1 MRRTLFCTLLTLC
14 FAAALPAQQSPHP
27 AVRDIDE
34 LTSGDGWHAVRADSL
49 PANFPSITAQ
59 VFDSTALGEGYIFLA
74 VAADVEGVGYYLMI
88 LENDGTPL
96 WYHELAD
103 DYAYDFKVQ
112 PNGRLTYAHFFEH
125 HDYTGG
131 GNVTHMIM
139 DHDFNIID
147 SVQMGN
153 GYVAEAHD
161 FQMLPNGHCLLFGYY
176 LTRVDLSDIVDGGYP
191 NALVSGGVV
200 QELDAERNVVFQW
213 RSWDHYS
220 FEDYDYGRFGSRSTV
235 SAFHLNT
242 INLDIDGNII
252 LATPVWTKK
261 INRANGEIMWHLGG
275 DENEFSFVGVD
286 SAEAVGHFGGHTIHR
301 IPNGNFLIYDNGDR
315 RGNRTSRVWEYQVD
329 EENKVATLVWGWE
342 PEEMISGWHRGSAQR
357 LPNGNT
363 FIGWGGGRGD
373 LIPACTEV
381 TPDGDRVFELF
392 FDNAEVESYRA
403 FRLPLPDGQ
412 PCADVV
418 EFEVSSGLAYEFR
431 ENEKNDTGVEVKIN
445 SLGGSGYNEMYVKK
459 YCFAPLNPSFTGRAP
474 RVLPLHAAFTEYN
487 ISGIDAEL
495 RFDAAKWD
503 IDDPENTTVY
513 WRAEYGTG
521 VFTPVQTTCNS
532 VTGKVVADVT
542 EFGEYILA
550 APDVPLEVHVPMP
563 YAPDDEGTVNQTL
576 SATLE
581 WNPVGLVESFAL
593 QVATDAGF
601 GSPIVDVQDMST
613 GRYELSSL
621 DADAIYYWRVR
632 ATNEAGQ
639 SDWCE
644 TQSFRTV
651 APYVDVTVPDGGE
664 QWQRGLEHFI
674 EWDDNIEEDVILAL
688 YRGEDAVMVL
698 DTAESLGAWLWDIP
712 SDLETGEDYTIRMT
726 AHGGASLSDV
736 SAAAFS
742 IIDTTTEVE
751 PGFAAA
757 GGFVL
762 YQNYP
767 NPFNPST
774 RIRFDLRARAQVTLT
789 VRDLHGRQ
797 VAVLSDGEHAAG
809 TYVVEFDGADLPS
822 GAYTAELRTGG
833 ILLTRRMMLVK

>member
-1 MRRTLFCTLLTLC
+1 MRCTFLCLLVTLLFTT
-14 FAAALPAQQSPHP
+14 ALPAQQST
-27 AVRDIDE
+27 ALVQRDINQLLSE
-34 LTSGDGWHAVRADSL
+34 DGWHAVRADSL

-59 VFDSTALGEGYIFLA
+59 VFDSSALGEGYIFLA
-74 VAADVEGVGYYLMI
+74 VAAEVEGVGYYLMI

-96 WYHELAD
+96 WYRELTD

-112 PNGRLTYAHFFEH
+112 PNGRLTYAQFLHH

-131 GNVTHMIM
+131 GDVIHMVM
-139 DHDFNIID
+139 DHDFNVID
-147 SVQMGN
+147 SVQMKN
-153 GYVAEAHD
+153 GYIAEAHD
-161 FQMLPNGHCLLFGYY
+161 FQMLPNGHYLLFGYY

-200 QELDAERNVVFQW
+200 QELDADQNVVFQW

-220 FEDYDYGRFGSRSTV
+220 FDTFDYGRFGGRSTV

-261 INRANGEIMWHLGG
+261 INRASGEIMWHLGG

-286 SAEAVGHFGGHTIHR
+286 SADAVGHFGGHMIHR

-315 RGNRTSRVWEYQVD
+315 RGQQTSRVWEYEVD
-329 EENKVATLVWGWE
+329 EENRVATLVWGWE
-342 PEEMISGWHRGSAQR
+342 PDEVISGWHRGSAQR
-357 LPNGNT
+357 LSNGNT

-381 TPDGDRVFELF
+381 TPDGDKVFELF
-392 FDNAEVESYRA
+392 FDNPEVESYRA
-403 FRLPLPDGQ
+403 FRLPMPDGQ

-418 EFEVSSGLAYEFR
+418 EFEVSAGLAYEFR
-431 ENEKNDTGVEVKIN
+431 EDEGNDSGIEVKIN

-459 YCFAPLNPSFTGRAP
+459 YCFAPLNPAFTERAP
-474 RVLPLHAAFTEYN
+474 RVIPLHATFTEYS
-487 ISGIDAEL
+487 ISDIDAEL

-521 VFTPVQTTCNS
+521 VFSPVQTSYNS

-550 APDVPLEVHVPMP
+550 TPDIPIEVHIPMP
-563 YAPDDEGTVNQTL
+563 YSPDNGGTVNQTL
-576 SATLE
+576 PAMLQ

-593 QVATDAGF
+593 QVAMDDGF
-601 GSPIVDVQDMST
+601 SSPIVDVQNMHA
-613 GRYELSSL
+613 GMYELSSL
-621 DADAIYYWRVR
+621 DADATYYWRVR

-651 APYVDVTVPDGGE
+651 APFVDVTVPDGGE

-674 EWDDNIEEDVILAL
+674 EWDDNIAEDVIIEL
-688 YRGEDAVMVL
+688 YRGEDRVMVL
-698 DTAESLGAWLWDIP
+698 DTAESTGAWLWDIP
-712 SDLETGEDYTIRMT
+712 SDLETRDDYTIRLT
-726 AHGGASLSDV
+726 ALGGEALTDV
-736 SAAAFS
+736 STAVFS
-742 IIDTTTEVE
+742 VIDTTTAVE

-767 NPFNPST
+767 NPFNPAT
-774 RIRFDLRARAQVTLT
+774 RITFELPSRAQVTVT
-789 VRDLHGRQ
+789 VRDLHGRT
-797 VAVLSDGEHAAG
+797 VAVLADGERTAG
-809 TYVVEFDGADLPS
+809 THVVEFDGSDLPS
-822 GAYTAELRTGG
+822 GAYTAELRTGR